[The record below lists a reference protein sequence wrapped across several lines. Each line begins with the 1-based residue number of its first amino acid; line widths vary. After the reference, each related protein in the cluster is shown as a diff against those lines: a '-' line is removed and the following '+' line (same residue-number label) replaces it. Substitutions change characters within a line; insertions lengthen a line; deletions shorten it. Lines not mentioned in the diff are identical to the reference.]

1 MQRGRII
8 SFSCKLC
15 NFHFYFC
22 ATTKCIFCKVQKSFF
37 PFKITHLISN
47 LKPSCV
53 CNHLFLPDFLSFKH
67 QDFPYVKARKCPSR
81 QIKKKEKK
89 KEFVWKGKR
98 KQRKDVGDVS
108 VARICESR
116 PTYIVVSS
124 SHCAQPGVSN
134 LWILLLNWVGHE
146 CPVHL
151 PRLPSLNFC
160 HHEACHHC
168 HHQIMI
174 IFFFWFV
181 RRMHLRFMIYYLLLV
196 GFWGGDALDA
206 LKKWGTLKKNP
217 QKGRKHLTEEEMIWP
232 TKILFMVC
240 YIVAYY

>member
-89 KEFVWKGKR
+89 KRVCLKGKKKAKER
-98 KQRKDVGDVS
+98 CGWCVCCQDLWVS
-108 VARICESR
+108 PHLHSCFLLSLCTARGFQPVDPALKLSGSWMSCAPATSSKSQFL
-116 PTYIVVSS
+116 PPWSLPPLSS
-124 SHCAQPGVSN
+124 SNHDY
-134 LWILLLNWVGHE
+134 
-146 CPVHL
+146 
-151 PRLPSLNFC
+151 
-160 HHEACHHC
+160 
-168 HHQIMI
+168 
-174 IFFFWFV
+174 FFF
-181 RRMHLRFMIYYLLLV
+181 LV
-196 GFWGGDALDA
+196 C
-206 LKKWGTLKKNP
+206 T
-217 QKGRKHLTEEEMIWP
+217 
-232 TKILFMVC
+232 
-240 YIVAYY
+240 